1 MDRIQ
6 GPDECRLSARGFLSP
21 PGISCLAS
29 RLLIISKSKIL
40 CKEIGHMDL
49 NLSQFGTNGSRW
61 DQKGL
66 PPIAHWSHPR
76 SGFLLLVLAGNV
88 VVAILAWI
96 IVGLV
101 TR

>member
-1 MDRIQ
+1 MSSERPRIPEPA
-6 GPDECRLSARGFLSP
+6 GDLLLGVP
-21 PGISCLAS
+21 LANHFQEQDP
-29 RLLIISKSKIL
+29 

-76 SGFLLLVLAGNV
+76 WGFLLLVLAGNV